1 VPPLATK
8 IYPPYDRQN
17 PGCDRNRLAK
27 VSVPGQAKV
36 LSQEDIQAIFRLL
49 DTTRDRL
56 IFALGVYTG
65 MRISEI
71 MSLRQD
77 QVFTENGVKYQITVC
92 RLKKRN
98 TVYSDIPITPKL
110 RQALQSYRSEVQAS
124 EWLFPSDESETGH
137 LSRKRAHMI
146 LSRAF
151 KTLKLD
157 GAKTHSMRRTLLTT
171 LSRAGVPLRTVQEIS
186 GHSNLSELQAY
197 LEVDPEDKH
206 RALNMIRY

>member
-1 VPPLATK
+1 L
-8 IYPPYDRQN
+8 
-17 PGCDRNRLAK
+17 
-27 VSVPGQAKV
+27 PGQAKV
-36 LSQEDIQAIFRLL
+36 LSPKDIQNIFGQLEDL
-49 DTTRDRL
+49 RDRV
-56 IFALGVYTG
+56 IFAIGIYTG

-77 QVFTENGVKYQITVC
+77 QVFTAEGVKYQISVY
-92 RLKKRN
+92 RLKKKN
-98 TVYSDIPITPKL
+98 TVYSDIPINPKL
-110 RQALQSYRSEVQAS
+110 RQLLIDYRGVVPPS
-124 EWLFPSDESETGH
+124 EWLFPSDESISGH
-137 LSRKRAHMI
+137 LSRTRAHNI
-146 LSRAF
+146 LSEAF

-206 RALNMIRY
+206 RAVNLIRY